1 MELCGSKQDY
11 VGISRLLRDGIF
23 FRMYALLVGLICD
36 LYTYGS
42 ILDSYGINMVLYVI
56 YMGFIWDLY
65 WIHMGCVLESY
76 WFIIWIDRPSSYMG
90 FRGPL
95 VTYRPL
101 PKKNDLFNTVFLVLA
116 VVK

>member
-11 VGISRLLRDGIF
+11 VGISRLLRDRIIKDVCFVCGFDMRFI
-23 FRMYALLVGLICD
+23 
-36 LYTYGS
+36 YGS

-65 WIHMGCVLESY
+65 WFHKGCVLESY

-95 VTYRPL
+95 VTYPPQKKKRP
-101 PKKNDLFNTVFLVLA
+101 FQHRITGIGSS
-116 VVK
+116 